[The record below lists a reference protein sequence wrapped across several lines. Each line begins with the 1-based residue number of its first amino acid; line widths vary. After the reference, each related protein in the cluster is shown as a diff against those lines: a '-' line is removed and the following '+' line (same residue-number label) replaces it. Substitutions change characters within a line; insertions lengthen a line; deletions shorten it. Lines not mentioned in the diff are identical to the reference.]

1 MLLLLNFVVVAIE
14 GVRIAVIT
22 SRCLLRS
29 EQITIFVKM
38 CLLAHIIIHEIAL
51 FYVIIRETL
60 LELLLFI
67 DSELEPDCLGQ
78 VVIIAVWQ
86 LVTILQE
93 QGSR

>member
-22 SRCLLRS
+22 SRCLVRS

-51 FYVIIRETL
+51 
-60 LELLLFI
+60 LLLFI

-78 VVIIAVWQ
+78 VVIIAVWH